1 MKDVMK
7 FRRYAEDCRRLSNS
21 MNPEHKT
28 TLLEIA
34 DGWDRAAKE
43 AERGAGTKE

>member
-1 MKDVMK
+1 MKDVTR

-21 MNPEHKT
+21 MNPEYKT

-34 DGWDRAAKE
+34 EAWDRAAEE
-43 AERGAGTKE
+43 AECEVAKNE